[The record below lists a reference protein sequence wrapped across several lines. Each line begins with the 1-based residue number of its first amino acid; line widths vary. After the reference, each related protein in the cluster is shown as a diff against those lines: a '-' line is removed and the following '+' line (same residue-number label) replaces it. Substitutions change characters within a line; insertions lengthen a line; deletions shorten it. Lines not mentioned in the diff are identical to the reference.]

1 MSVYLI
7 TYHLQQPVHEEC
19 TTTQSSESCSHEGC
33 GCTSHASEH
42 SAHSECSVDEQ
53 AHQHGEDCDCGD
65 PNCTPGGD
73 ADYDLVL
80 EIECLGKW
88 AHFMPTSYLV
98 SSKFTADEI
107 LEKLAPKVGARDL
120 LFVSKVDA
128 NDLACLTPQ
137 VKEWIISV
145 Q

>member
-19 TTTQSSESCSHEGC
+19 AINETAESCSHEGC
-33 GCTSHASEH
+33 GCTSHSHEH
-42 SAHSECSVDEQ
+42 DANSECSVDEQ
-53 AHQHGEDCDCGD
+53 AHQHGDNCDCGD

-73 ADYDLVL
+73 PDYDLVL
-80 EIECLGKW
+80 EIERLGKW

-98 SSKFTADEI
+98 NSEFTAEEI
-107 LEKLAPKVGARDL
+107 LEKLSPTIGARDL
-120 LFVSKVDA
+120 LFVSKVDS
-128 NDLACLTPQ
+128 NDMACLTPQ
-137 VKEWIISV
+137 VKEWILKV